1 MDTCLTKKD
10 ITPFFSLASHFMTFF
25 FGHAHKLK
33 CCDFLDKKMNYL
45 KISTLFVFCLSF
57 GSFSYCFAAVID
69 LLLSLLPVQ
78 KFLRKY
84 DRDRK
89 FSPMEEENLAL
100 RIFVHIWCSIDP
112 ITFIWVS
119 LERSFPF
126 AEFEYMWCNLN
137 FIQRWWCQNWNK
149 GQRLSQ
155 VVTGTTGINEKMTD
169 WEFLWTR
176 IKWL

>member
-1 MDTCLTKKD
+1 
-10 ITPFFSLASHFMTFF
+10 MTFF

-33 CCDFLDKKMNYL
+33 CCEFLDKKMNYL

-78 KFLRKY
+78 KFLRNY

-100 RIFVHIWCSIDP
+100 RIFVHI
-112 ITFIWVS
+112 
-119 LERSFPF
+119 
-126 AEFEYMWCNLN
+126 
-137 FIQRWWCQNWNK
+137 
-149 GQRLSQ
+149 
-155 VVTGTTGINEKMTD
+155 
-169 WEFLWTR
+169 
-176 IKWL
+176 